1 MTSPTTPSTTSLQP
15 ASYQS
20 TTPVTSWT
28 STTPVTSSGDG
39 SWWSGNN
46 VDTMTSAETATPA
59 TTTTEMTSPMTSS
72 TTTET
77 ATSATTPQP
86 NYAQNGGYYYQYLD
100 ASGYPRIEQGYY
112 KRVKG
117 QLVLVKQ
124 GGYTVLYPDNR
135 LHWISYIADE
145 YGFRTKDYIFYEM

>member
-1 MTSPTTPSTTSLQP
+1 MGG
-15 ASYQS
+15 SY
-20 TTPVTSWT
+20 
-28 STTPVTSSGDG
+28 GLR
-39 SWWSGNN
+39 
-46 VDTMTSAETATPA
+46 E
-59 TTTTEMTSPMTSS
+59 EMMDQLWGLS
-72 TTTET
+72 
-77 ATSATTPQP
+77 
-86 NYAQNGGYYYQYLD
+86 YLD

-145 YGFRTKDYIFYEM
+145 YGFRTKDYIF